1 MLNCHNNPLVS
12 VVIITYNSSKTVL
25 ETLESVKD
33 QTYQNIE
40 LIVTDD
46 CSTDNTLET
55 VIDWINDNRLRFVRT
70 EIVTTEKNT
79 GVSGNNNRGVSKSH
93 GEWIKL
99 LAGDDCLVPTC
110 IEEFVAFVTS
120 QKDMVRICISDV
132 EPFCENGEVPKSVIE
147 RYNSIFELEK
157 ESYQRQRIMV
167 MTGVIFAGTAIFFT
181 KELFTEVGGFSE
193 EYGNA
198 EEWAFFYKVIMGGNR
213 IFALQKKLVRY
224 RFSDSSLC
232 HIRDD
237 KGLVNRS
244 VFKGAYRH
252 FFDHA
257 FKDLIRDGQ
266 LLLAW
271 HHALSYWGR
280 NIQYH
285 INNRTLRI
293 IVEKGALVLSP
304 LTYLIKLGIV
314 TPDGQCHNKKY
325 HD

>member
-12 VVIITYNSSKTVL
+12 VVVITYNSSKTVL

-33 QTYQNIE
+33 QTYRNIE

-55 VIDWINDNRLRFVRT
+55 VIDWINENRQRFVRA

-79 GVSGNNNRGVSKSH
+79 GVSGNNNRGVSKAC

-110 IEEFVAFVTS
+110 IEEFVAFVIS
-120 QKDMVRICISDV
+120 QEDKVKICISDV
-132 EPFCENGEVPKSVIE
+132 ELFCVDGDVPNSVIE
-147 RYNSIFELEK
+147 RYKNIFELEK
-157 ESYQRQRIMV
+157 ESYEKQRLMV
-167 MTGVIFAGTAIFFT
+167 MTGIIFAGTAIFFT
-181 KELFTEVGGFSE
+181 KELFIEVGGFSE

-213 IFALQKKLVRY
+213 VHTLDKKLVRY

-244 VFKGAYRH
+244 IFEGAYRH
-252 FFDHA
+252 FFDHV
-257 FKDLIRDGQ
+257 FKDMIRDGKF
-266 LLLAW
+266 LLAW

-285 INNRTLRI
+285 ISNRTLSK

-304 LTYLIKLGIV
+304 LTYLIKLGMV
-314 TPDGQCHNKKY
+314 NPDGQYNNRKH
-325 HD
+325 HE